1 MFGNVDSGRTQM
13 PQKRP
18 QPPTA
23 GRSAERVAAPITQTK
38 AKQLSPA
45 YALAW
50 LHLMPSS
57 TFPIRSR
64 EDMAAKISALLF
76 SRAPSDAQRVGHGL
90 PSAAQQEPGAR
101 KGKR

>member
-1 MFGNVDSGRTQM
+1 M
-13 PQKRP
+13 PQKAP
-18 QPPTA
+18 QPRTA
-23 GRSAERVAAPITQTK
+23 GRSAERVAAPTTQTK
-38 AKQLSPA
+38 AKRLSPA

-50 LHLMPSS
+50 LHLMPPS

-76 SRAPSDAQRVGHGL
+76 TRAPSEAQKVGHGL
-90 PSAAQQEPGAR
+90 PAAAQQKPGAG